1 MRRIILLG
9 PVAFICLF
17 LYFLK
22 NSRNFRVS
30 VISAF
35 IATSVVVGLALPSY
49 SIDRA
54 DAFSAHKPNT
64 NPYAKKLNGRPN
76 ANSGGSGSGGSN
88 SCNDNLPQYPKTEPV
103 AETEARL
110 KAMEEKNKKLKE
122 LVAAEEEECTRVKTL
137 LQSGSH
143 PTSIGSKSTHLR
155 GNKFLIKGKH
165 GRYLVEM
172 VNDEVSILGVGDRS
186 DMTRFVKL
194 MNNEY
199 DVNLKYKI

>member
-1 MRRIILLG
+1 MVGQTQIPEDQVPGDQILVTII
-9 PVAFICLF
+9 
-17 LYFLK
+17 Y
-22 NSRNFRVS
+22 RN
-30 VISAF
+30 
-35 IATSVVVGLALPSY
+35 TL
-49 SIDRA
+49 
-54 DAFSAHKPNT
+54 KPNLW
-64 NPYAKKLNGRPN
+64 PKQKHALKQWKK
-76 ANSGGSGSGGSN
+76 
-88 SCNDNLPQYPKTEPV
+88 KI
-103 AETEARL
+103 
-110 KAMEEKNKKLKE
+110 KNKKLKE